1 MSLQVQNLT
10 LSYLNMPI
18 RFGHHYT
25 TSGVYNSASPKGEN
39 IKRGERPHY
48 FWKGEKMDYR
58 RTSIWA
64 LIVFLVVA
72 LAAFL
77 FIRWLGNQNYS
88 NPSNQITSQ
97 TEQVLFTPTVVFTP
111 QPTITPTPGLPASD
125 WKFTGFNGEK
135 TYANGYEYSWG
146 IFENDNGLKIKA
158 MCSAPESPAPNV
170 GDYYSWDKQTNILIP
185 VQDNQYGNMQRFWYP
200 TVQ

>member
-1 MSLQVQNLT
+1 MN
-10 LSYLNMPI
+10 N
-18 RFGHHYT
+18 
-25 TSGVYNSASPKGEN
+25 
-39 IKRGERPHY
+39 KR
-48 FWKGEKMDYR
+48 
-58 RTSIWA
+58 
-64 LIVFLVVA
+64 IVFTALVLFFIVA
-72 LAAFL
+72 LGAYF
-77 FIRWLGNQNYS
+77 FINWLGNQ
-88 NPSNQITSQ
+88 PSYLPSQRAAPTQQI
-97 TEQVLFTPTVVFTP
+97 LFTPIVVFTP